1 MARLNPMAARLLSRR
16 RLRWRLQL
24 MRWRRWGGGAV
35 HGVGLFD
42 VAGWSKPRIT
52 ILQLQKLVHTVCSAS
67 CTTMRHCCRWIYI
80 DPISCDSKGL
90 KPCINANQGTH
101 ARRTWTWF
109 PMYMQQTL
117 ETCTK
122 HWHLSTN
129 IWIRSRIPTFE
140 HLRYTSQQLHQPIV
154 NPKNASWIPENSEN
168 PRTRL
173 NRKNFFVNQKN
184 HCESRNPCIV
194 NPANSLW
201 IHNCFTRN
209 RLNTILIPCSFSEFV
224 NIGGGS
230 PGQLRVFLLFPN
242 VDSSNDPQ
250 TRYIAEHM
258 RHKSPFF
265 IFWPMRF
272 FCNGMKKGQ
281 NMFVPTNPNLTD
293 ILGRRMLIVRIW

>member
-1 MARLNPMAARLLSRR
+1 MYQALTFEHQHLN
-16 RLRWRLQL
+16 
-24 MRWRRWGGGAV
+24 
-35 HGVGLFD
+35 
-42 VAGWSKPRIT
+42 
-52 ILQLQKLVHTVCSAS
+52 TVQ
-67 CTTMRHCCRWIYI
+67 
-80 DPISCDSKGL
+80 
-90 KPCINANQGTH
+90 N
-101 ARRTWTWF
+101 
-109 PMYMQQTL
+109 
-117 ETCTK
+117 
-122 HWHLSTN
+122 TN
-129 IWIRSRIPTFE
+129 IWTPSLHLPTIAPTHRE
-140 HLRYTSQQLHQPIV
+140 SQKRIV
-154 NPKNASWIPENSEN
+154 NPRKQRESQNPSE
-168 PRTRL
+168 PKKLFRES
-173 NRKNFFVNQKN
+173 KKN

>member
-1 MARLNPMAARLLSRR
+1 MIPYVHAANTWNMYQALTFEHQHLN
-16 RLRWRLQL
+16 
-24 MRWRRWGGGAV
+24 
-35 HGVGLFD
+35 
-42 VAGWSKPRIT
+42 
-52 ILQLQKLVHTVCSAS
+52 TVQ
-67 CTTMRHCCRWIYI
+67 
-80 DPISCDSKGL
+80 
-90 KPCINANQGTH
+90 N
-101 ARRTWTWF
+101 
-109 PMYMQQTL
+109 
-117 ETCTK
+117 
-122 HWHLSTN
+122 TN
-129 IWIRSRIPTFE
+129 IWTPSLHLPTIAPTHRE
-140 HLRYTSQQLHQPIV
+140 SQ
-154 NPKNASWIPENSEN
+154 NASWIPEDSEN

-173 NRKNFFVNQKN
+173 NRKKFFVNQKT